1 MTKKVKL
8 VKKALKTPEAYTPGE
23 LCYFRLWL
31 EHRKAKKKAK
41 KEAKTLLCVGAQ
53 N

>member
-23 LCYFRLWL
+23 ISYFRLWL
-31 EHRKAKKKAK
+31 ENRKAKKKAK
-41 KEAKTLLCVGAQ
+41 KEAKTLLYAGVQ